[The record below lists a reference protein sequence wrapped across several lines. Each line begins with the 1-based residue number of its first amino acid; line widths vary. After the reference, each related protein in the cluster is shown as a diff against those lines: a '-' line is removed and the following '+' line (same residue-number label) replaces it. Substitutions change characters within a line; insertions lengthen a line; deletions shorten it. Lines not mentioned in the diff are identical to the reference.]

1 MVATAAVAAE
11 ALVEV
16 DEVVGGGGG
25 KVAAKVAVAEV
36 MLVGSE
42 LENSNAKSTMGVDN
56 S

>member
-16 DEVVGGGGG
+16 DEVVGGGRGG
-25 KVAAKVAVAEV
+25 KVAAKVAEEV

-42 LENSNAKSTMGVDN
+42 LENSNSKSTMGVDN

>member
-16 DEVVGGGGG
+16 DEVVGGGG